1 MYLVVGSTGL
11 LGGEVCR
18 QLVAKGQEV
27 RALVRQTSDPAK
39 VQALRDLGAEVVVG
53 DARDRGC
60 LDAAC
65 RGASA
70 VVTTISSM
78 PFSYQPG
85 NTISEVDR
93 DGQINLID
101 AAKAAGVGQF
111 AYTSFTH
118 GIDASFPLK
127 DAKLAVERHLVG
139 SGLTYTIL
147 LPSYFMEVWLSPA
160 VGFDA
165 AGAKAAIYGDGR
177 NPISWIS
184 FVDVARYAVASL
196 TNPAAKNA
204 KLELGGPEALSPLE
218 VVKIYE
224 EVGGRPFEVQHV
236 PEAALAGQLEAA
248 TDGMQKSFAGLML
261 SYAHGSA
268 IDVRETQRVFQV
280 QPTSVRDFARRA
292 LGG

>member
-18 QLVAKGQEV
+18 QLAAEKQTV

-53 DARDRGC
+53 DVRDRGC

-70 VVTTISSM
+70 VITTISSI

-93 DGQINLID
+93 EGQFNLID
-101 AAKAAGVGQF
+101 AARAAGVGQF
-111 AYTSFTH
+111 VYTSFSH
-118 GIDASFPLK
+118 GIAVSFPLEE
-127 DAKLAVERHLVG
+127 AKRAVERHLAA
-139 SGLTYTIL
+139 SGLAYTIL
-147 LPSYFMEVWLSPA
+147 LPSFFMEVWLSPA

-165 AGAKAAIYGDGR
+165 AGAKAAIYGEGR
-177 NPISWIS
+177 EPISWIS
-184 FVDVARYAVASL
+184 LADVARYAVASL
-196 TNPAAKNA
+196 ANPAARNVE
-204 KLELGGPEALSPLE
+204 LELGGPEALSPLE
-218 VVKIYE
+218 VVRIYE

-236 PEAALAGQLEAA
+236 PEAALAGQLAA
-248 TDGMQKSFAGLML
+248 ADGMQKSFAGLML
-261 SYAHGSA
+261 AYARGNA
-268 IDVRETQRVFQV
+268 IDMREMQQTFPVAT
-280 QPTSVRDFARRA
+280 TSVRDFAKRA
-292 LGG
+292 LGR